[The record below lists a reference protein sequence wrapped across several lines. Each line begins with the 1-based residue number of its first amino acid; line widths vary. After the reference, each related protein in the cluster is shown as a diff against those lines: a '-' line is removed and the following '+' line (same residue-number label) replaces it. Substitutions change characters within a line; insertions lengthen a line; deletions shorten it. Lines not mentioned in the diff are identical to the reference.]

1 MAVQRKE
8 ERSYVR
14 KGLEDTRAHSAEERC
29 SAWDELGNQTS

>member
-8 ERSYVR
+8 EKWYLRER
-14 KGLEDTRAHSAEERC
+14 LENNRAHGSEERC

>member
-8 ERSYVR
+8 ERWYV
-14 KGLEDTRAHSAEERC
+14 KGLEDNRAHGAEERC